1 MSPSVQYG
9 GDEVGAVV
17 LDIGSYAVKAGY
29 AGEDAPKAVF
39 PSAYA
44 AVPTSTPD
52 AAASASYIHGN
63 SAHLYRPHAAV
74 HNFVQDGIVADW
86 DAASRAVEH
95 AFAQRLRLDSLEE
108 YPLLATEASWNPK
121 ENKELLC
128 ELAFEKWNAPAYYA
142 VDKAVM
148 SAFAAGKGSALVI
161 DIGDELTS
169 ITPVYDGFVL
179 RKAIQKQPLAG
190 SVLSEVLLATLKNQS
205 IPVTPHYLVK
215 TKEAVEPNQPARAQL
230 REERIPNLAE
240 PEKSA
245 TTPSYHHFEEFRLMH
260 ELKESVCEVVTPTW
274 DDNVVQSK
282 PTRSFEFPDGYNT
295 YLGVPRLSV
304 PEILFNPQAH
314 LPQEFTTRVLPAS
327 SSTIPSHPP
336 SALQPLSNL
345 IRATLSQ
352 VDPDLQATL
361 LANVVVTGG
370 TTLIPGFVDRLS
382 AELGTIAPGVKIKIH
397 AAASSAERVNSSW
410 LGGSILASLGT
421 FHQLWIGKDEYQ
433 EVGKS
438 IVHRRAK

>member
-17 LDIGSYAVKAGY
+17 LDIGSHAVKAGY

-44 AVPTSTPD
+44 AVPNPD
-52 AAASASYIHGN
+52 APASASYIHGN
-63 SAHLYRPHAAV
+63 SAHLYRPRASI

-86 DAASRAVEH
+86 DAASRAIEH

-108 YPLLATEASWNPK
+108 YPLLTTEASWNPK

-245 TTPSYHHFEEFRLMH
+245 TTPSYHHFEELRLMH

-314 LPQEFTTRVLPAS
+314 LPQEFTTRVLPPSA
-327 SSTIPSHPP
+327 STIPSHPP

-382 AELGTIAPGVKIKIH
+382 AELGTIAPGVKIKI
-397 AAASSAERVNSSW
+397 
-410 LGGSILASLGT
+410 
-421 FHQLWIGKDEYQ
+421 
-433 EVGKS
+433 
-438 IVHRRAK
+438 